1 MGPTLAALG
10 YLDDGKSPPSGQ
22 DVRRLLLVEI
32 EWQDAR
38 SARYH
43 APSTFRPTWLLRLQ
57 MWRDPPY
64 CTGTVEAVWLC
75 SSCSR
80 CGEAVAPTREETMDS
95 SCRRFLG
102 ACLDSVAALGSR
114 GGHRWRNCQ
123 DPGTLSGFGGDY
135 PPPPGKKSTRA
146 ADCIV

>member
-22 DVRRLLLVEI
+22 DVRGLLLVEI

-57 MWRDPPY
+57 IWRDPP
-64 CTGTVEAVWLC
+64 TALELWKLFGHVPHVPGVEKL
-75 SSCSR
+75 
-80 CGEAVAPTREETMDS
+80 
-95 SCRRFLG
+95 
-102 ACLDSVAALGSR
+102 
-114 GGHRWRNCQ
+114 
-123 DPGTLSGFGGDY
+123 
-135 PPPPGKKSTRA
+135 
-146 ADCIV
+146 